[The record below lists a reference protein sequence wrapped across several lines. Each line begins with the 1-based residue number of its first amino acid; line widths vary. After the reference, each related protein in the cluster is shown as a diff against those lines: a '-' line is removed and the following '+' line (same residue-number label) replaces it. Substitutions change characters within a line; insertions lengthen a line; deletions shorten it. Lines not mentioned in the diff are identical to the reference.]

1 MIRSTFNAA
10 LVTSLSILIF
20 SFNPGE
26 GVAGKCTKTHAL
38 HNTTTA
44 VAGRYIS
51 LLQSPNWC
59 TQLNSVWTFHCKT
72 DKTCLPLNIAK
83 ILHTDNLFGKAS
95 VHLLS
100 RFFLPR
106 SRTHT
111 KHYLT
116 LTLMERKHDVLSK
129 WATTWESNYVP
140 CQHTRPF
147 LHHYTLLVN
156 AQSQSTTDK
165 WHQTVAFLPAR
176 DPRVVHL
183 LHCFLATRPWRQGA
197 FCCPTRLADN
207 TEWVHYDCMTRKVCI
222 TQKPG
227 TEHLC
232 REGQRTE
239 WML

>member
-1 MIRSTFNAA
+1 MLFLSLQSSHLRSNKSRHATTRKNALPESCLILPLMIRSTFNAA

-129 WATTWESNYVP
+129 
-140 CQHTRPF
+140 
-147 LHHYTLLVN
+147 
-156 AQSQSTTDK
+156 
-165 WHQTVAFLPAR
+165 
-176 DPRVVHL
+176 
-183 LHCFLATRPWRQGA
+183 
-197 FCCPTRLADN
+197 
-207 TEWVHYDCMTRKVCI
+207 
-222 TQKPG
+222 
-227 TEHLC
+227 
-232 REGQRTE
+232 
-239 WML
+239 